1 MDQVKKVRAIQIP
14 EQSAAIYAIRD
25 ASPLLLHADLR
36 SFTYLMPGAFNK
48 AWVAREIALG
58 GKIVKGRK

>member
-1 MDQVKKVRAIQIP
+1 MKKVRAIRIP
-14 EQSAAIYAIRD
+14 EQSAEIYAIRD
-25 ASPLLLHADLR
+25 ASPLLLHADQR

-58 GKIVKGRK
+58 GRIVKAGK